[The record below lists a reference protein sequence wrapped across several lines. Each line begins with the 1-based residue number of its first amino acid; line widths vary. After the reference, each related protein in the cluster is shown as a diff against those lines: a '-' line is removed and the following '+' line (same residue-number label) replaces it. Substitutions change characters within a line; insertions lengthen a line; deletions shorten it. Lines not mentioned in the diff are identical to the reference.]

1 MGMNCGN
8 GPLVVAVLAAGRAR
22 RFGRPKLAE
31 PLGGKPLLA
40 WAVEAA
46 LAADPHRVLVVLGP
60 ESVGDTLPAGTAEWD
75 TGKGGVDLRP
85 ALPNDPR
92 LEVLVNPHPQR
103 GLASSLGLVARRAAE
118 MEAGVLV
125 MLLGD
130 MPLVQP
136 ATIAQVARAAL
147 DSPAGAAAAE
157 LEGRPGHPVAFSR
170 RHFPR
175 LAGLEGDQGGRVI
188 LAELGPEVVLVPAPP
203 QSALDVDRPADLE
216 RIRRWL
222 TPA

>member
-1 MGMNCGN
+1 MGIN
-8 GPLVVAVLAAGRAR
+8 GVKDPVVVAVLAAGRAR

-46 LAADPHRVLVVLGP
+46 LAADPQRVLVVLGP
-60 ESVGDTLPAGTAEWD
+60 EGAGGPAQ
-75 TGKGGVDLRP
+75 GGVDLRP
-85 ALPNDPR
+85 ALPDDPR
-92 LEVLVNPHPQR
+92 LEVVVNPRPER
-103 GLASSLGLVARRAAE
+103 GLASSLARVAVRAEE
-118 MEAGVLV
+118 MKAGVLV

-147 DSPAGAAAAE
+147 DSPGGAAAAD

-175 LAGLEGDQGGRVI
+175 LANLEGDEGGRVI
-188 LAELGPEVVLVPAPP
+188 LAELGPAVALVPAPAY
-203 QSALDVDRPADLE
+203 SALDVDRPADLE
-216 RIRRWL
+216 RIRRCL
-222 TPA
+222 PHI